1 MGLPS
6 QHRLKK
12 RSDFDT
18 VHKQGIRRSSRH
30 LIIRAFPLITSVSSP
45 VSRFG
50 ISISRKVSKKAVVRN
65 RIKRQIRSAL
75 WSLFPEISSPWLVVI
90 MVKSDAVECNYEHF
104 LRELRELFIK
114 TGMIYGN

>member
-18 VHKQGIRRSSRH
+18 VYKQGIRRSSRH
-30 LIIRAFPLITSVSSP
+30 LIIKAFPLSVNPS
-45 VSRFG
+45 VTKFG

-75 WSLFPEISSPWLVVI
+75 WLLFPEISSPWLVVI
-90 MVKSDAVECNYEHF
+90 VVKSEAVECNFDHF
-104 LRELRELFIK
+104 LRELRELLMK
-114 TGMIYGN
+114 TGIIYGH